1 MKKLMRN
8 KLIFLTLFISSAFA
22 NSLEL
27 DAIVESQN
35 EKVISSKMMGYIK
48 KVYVNEGDIVK
59 KGQVLYEIDP
69 SDISYNNDI
78 VNSQVKNLQTN
89 LQRYKNLLDQDLI
102 SKYEYEQL
110 ELNLSTAKAKQGEL
124 KAQYDYLKVKAPN
137 DALVIKKSI
146 KEGEMAT
153 MAMPH
158 LILTDLNEL
167 IIKANIAESNLKNV
181 KLNQEVKVQIPSQEF
196 ESSGKII
203 AIYPNMVS
211 NAHSFF
217 VKISFDKK
225 DFTIYPNMYAKV
237 YINMD
242 KKDE

>member
-1 MKKLMRN
+1 
-8 KLIFLTLFISSAFA
+8 
-22 NSLEL
+22 
-27 DAIVESQN
+27 
-35 EKVISSKMMGYIK
+35 
-48 KVYVNEGDIVK
+48 
-59 KGQVLYEIDP
+59 
-69 SDISYNNDI
+69 
-78 VNSQVKNLQTN
+78 
-89 LQRYKNLLDQDLI
+89 
-102 SKYEYEQL
+102 
-110 ELNLSTAKAKQGEL
+110 
-124 KAQYDYLKVKAPN
+124 
-137 DALVIKKSI
+137 
-146 KEGEMAT
+146 MAT

-181 KLNQEVKVQIPSQEF
+181 KLNQEVKVQIPSQDF

-242 KKDE
+242 K